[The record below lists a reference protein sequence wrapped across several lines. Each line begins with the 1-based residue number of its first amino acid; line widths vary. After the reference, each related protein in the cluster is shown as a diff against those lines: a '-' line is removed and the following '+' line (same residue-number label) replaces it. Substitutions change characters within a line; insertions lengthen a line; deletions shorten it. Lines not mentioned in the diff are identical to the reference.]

1 MTYLTNEFNL
11 AHVEL
16 FAELEKQAA
25 AVSSILPEIEIDSL
39 HDEDFG
45 SLYRVWLGI
54 KLLGTFYKR
63 DDGFWISQPFHT
75 SNREAWVTDSEA
87 IAAIA
92 I

>member
-45 SLYRVWLGI
+45 VKTRYAQNLARRKVL
-54 KLLGTFYKR
+54 
-63 DDGFWISQPFHT
+63 
-75 SNREAWVTDSEA
+75 
-87 IAAIA
+87 
-92 I
+92 